1 MSALTNQ
8 ATPQD
13 DPGHPAAGAHNYAE
27 VLHELITVGTDLAR
41 LLHEQ
46 ATAQAQAAQQDP
58 RPQPAP
64 APAPCAPVPDT
75 LATITAAFNCTVR
88 AVRRGI
94 LLAHSLARPIQPAP
108 DPARH
113 RADARKRILR
123 EVEDT
128 IQRPGS
134 DGRSGPALPADL
146 QDSLRAEL
154 RDRLDSPDLDND
166 ITGRPVADIITEI
179 RRDLGLDAFPGTR
192 PFARRTP
199 DDIRQLCA
207 HAAAPSAPRQPGA
220 GPQEARPQDHMHG
233 AAQRLPDSQPDKPA
247 AISSAQPDSGQT
259 GSVLPDDPA
268 DMIAMILRH
277 PTRAHTRWRPP
288 PGA

>member
-1 MSALTNQ
+1 MAAPTNQ
-8 ATPQD
+8 AAPQD
-13 DPGHPAAGAHNYAE
+13 QPGHRAADPHDYAE
-27 VLHELITVGTDLAR
+27 VLHELITMGTDLAR

-58 RPQPAP
+58 QPQPAP
-64 APAPCAPVPDT
+64 APAPCAPVPDA
-75 LATITAAFNCTVR
+75 LAATIAAFNCTVR
-88 AVRRGI
+88 AVRRGVM
-94 LLAHSLARPIQPAP
+94 LARILAEPPTPVP

-134 DGRSGPALPADL
+134 DGRGGPALPAGL

-154 RDRLDSPDLDND
+154 RDRLDAPDLDDD
-166 ITGRPVADIITEI
+166 IAGRPVADIITEI
-179 RRDLGLDAFPGTR
+179 RRDLGLDAHPGTR
-192 PFARRTP
+192 PFQRRTP

-207 HAAAPSAPRQPGA
+207 RAAAPSAARQPGA

-233 AAQRLPDSQPDKPA
+233 AAQRVPDPHPDNLTDAPRTRPAPAYAGRDLPEDPTE
-247 AISSAQPDSGQT
+247 AIAT
-259 GSVLPDDPA
+259 
-268 DMIAMILRH
+268 ILRH
-277 PTRAHTRWRPP
+277 HAQAQRHPP
-288 PGA
+288 PRG